1 MATPLHTRDVPLRLS
16 IVEDNPRLRDHYA
29 SVVRRAPDLSLVG
42 AFESAEAALAA
53 LPAERPD
60 AVLMDINLPG
70 LSGIECVRQL
80 KQVLPDVQVVMLTAF
95 DDSDRVFES
104 LQAGATG
111 YVLKRS
117 SPEEILDAVR
127 DVCAGGSPL
136 SSAIARKI
144 VQYFVPRP
152 AAPEVAALSDRE
164 REVLEALSRGLL
176 YKEIADALGISINT
190 VREHV
195 RRIYTTLQVRSRA
208 DAVSKLASRQR

>member
-1 MATPLHTRDVPLRLS
+1 MATPRHTGSVPLRLA
-16 IVEDNPRLRDHYA
+16 IVEDNPGLRDHYSA
-29 SVVRRAPDLSLVG
+29 IVRQTPDLTLVG
-42 AFESAEAALAA
+42 AFDSAEAALAA
-53 LPAERPD
+53 LPAARPD

-80 KQVLPDVQVVMLTAF
+80 KQVLPEVQVVMLTAF
-95 DDSDRVFES
+95 DDSDQVFQS

-117 SPEEILDAVR
+117 SPAEVLDAVR
-127 DVCAGGSPL
+127 EVCAGGSPL
-136 SSAIARKI
+136 SSAVARKI
-144 VQYFVPRP
+144 VQYFAPRP
-152 AAPEVAALSDRE
+152 AAPEVAALSERE

-195 RRIYTTLQVRSRA
+195 RRIYTTLQVRSRHE
-208 DAVSKLASRQR
+208 AVSKLSLRRD

>member
-1 MATPLHTRDVPLRLS
+1 M
-16 IVEDNPRLRDHYA
+16 
-29 SVVRRAPDLSLVG
+29 VRRAPDLSLVG

-208 DAVSKLASRQR
+208 DAVSKLPFRKV

>member
-1 MATPLHTRDVPLRLS
+1 MPAPLHTRPVPLRLS

-208 DAVSKLASRQR
+208 DAVSKLPFRKV

>member
-1 MATPLHTRDVPLRLS
+1 MATPLHTGSVPLRLA
-16 IVEDNPRLRDHYA
+16 IVEDNPRLRDHYSA
-29 SVVRRAPDLSLVG
+29 IVRQTPDLSLVG
-42 AFESAEAALAA
+42 AFDSAEAALAA
-53 LPAERPD
+53 LPAARPD

-80 KQVLPDVQVVMLTAF
+80 KQMLPEVQVVMLTAF
-95 DDSDRVFES
+95 DDSDQVFQS

-117 SPEEILDAVR
+117 SPAEVLDAVR

-136 SSAIARKI
+136 SSAVARKI
-144 VQYFVPRP
+144 VQYFAPRP
-152 AAPEVAALSDRE
+152 AAPEVAALSERE

-195 RRIYTTLQVRSRA
+195 RRIYTTLQVRSRHE
-208 DAVSKLASRQR
+208 AVSKLALRSD